1 MRTSTRVFSMLMLLA
16 ATPLNMPQA
25 AQAND
30 DDKTLDDL
38 LSLDIEGLTM
48 VTIASKKEEKLSDA
62 PGIITV
68 ITRKDIETY
77 GARDITD
84 VLRRVP
90 GLFVAGARDIRGGT
104 NSIRGQQSSSF
115 DKHLLILLNG
125 RPMREAYTS
134 GLNNTIFTGFPM
146 DAIQRLEI
154 IRGPG
159 SVLYGSGAFEG
170 VLNIVTR
177 KPEAGTKQT
186 FGTSYGSFNTSQQN
200 YTLENG
206 GDAVDVF
213 AAAQF
218 TSSDGFD
225 WNGFSQSGD
234 YISDRAAYQNFSGTA
249 QLDYKNLT
257 LSAFE
262 GSAADQLSPSGTTT
276 ALRKVENRRR
286 FFDVGYKNELPYGW
300 EAQANFTYG
309 GSSVKYESGNL
320 DGSSHDM
327 LGELMLSGGIVDDLD
342 LMVGTTYDDLRSSDK
357 TPNGV
362 KSHSVWKSTYFQFG
376 YTPLDFLKLT
386 AAGQFN
392 DVGSG
397 SYEFSP
403 RISAV
408 ANFNTSWGAKLLYAE
423 AFRSPSG
430 FEKTLNIPGVIRG
443 TSGLQPETIATLD
456 AQVFYHD
463 DKYEVALTYFR
474 SAQENTITVGF
485 VPADNM
491 LRFINSGELDYTGF
505 ELEGKMNINDNW
517 GLEGSVSHNMN
528 KSSSGEKDT
537 KFVPNFLGKLGI
549 NYTNNNGVVLGV
561 FNNYMGEP
569 GAPPSGSAVD
579 GAANTNE
586 DGSDYLHVTAN
597 LSLDLNQVLELSTGV
612 PEMKFSLFGDNLLE
626 SDPIY
631 FTAVEA
637 SSART
642 LPAFAG
648 RSMYGRLSVSF

>member
-320 DGSSHDM
+320 DGSSQ
-327 LGELMLSGGIVDDLD
+327 
-342 LMVGTTYDDLRSSDK
+342 T
-357 TPNGV
+357 
-362 KSHSVWKSTYFQFG
+362 
-376 YTPLDFLKLT
+376 
-386 AAGQFN
+386 
-392 DVGSG
+392 
-397 SYEFSP
+397 
-403 RISAV
+403 
-408 ANFNTSWGAKLLYAE
+408 
-423 AFRSPSG
+423 
-430 FEKTLNIPGVIRG
+430 
-443 TSGLQPETIATLD
+443 
-456 AQVFYHD
+456 
-463 DKYEVALTYFR
+463 
-474 SAQENTITVGF
+474 
-485 VPADNM
+485 
-491 LRFINSGELDYTGF
+491 
-505 ELEGKMNINDNW
+505 
-517 GLEGSVSHNMN
+517 
-528 KSSSGEKDT
+528 
-537 KFVPNFLGKLGI
+537 
-549 NYTNNNGVVLGV
+549 
-561 FNNYMGEP
+561 
-569 GAPPSGSAVD
+569 
-579 GAANTNE
+579 
-586 DGSDYLHVTAN
+586 
-597 LSLDLNQVLELSTGV
+597 
-612 PEMKFSLFGDNLLE
+612 
-626 SDPIY
+626 
-631 FTAVEA
+631 
-637 SSART
+637 
-642 LPAFAG
+642 
-648 RSMYGRLSVSF
+648 